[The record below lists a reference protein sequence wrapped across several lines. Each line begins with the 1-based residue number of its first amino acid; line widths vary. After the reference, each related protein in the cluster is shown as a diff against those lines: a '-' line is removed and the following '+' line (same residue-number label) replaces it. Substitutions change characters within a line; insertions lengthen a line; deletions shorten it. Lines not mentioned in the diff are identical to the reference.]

1 MTKYQLPKKKKTKT
15 KTPVTFYF
23 AEQII
28 STDTYWPIKNKGGY
42 LFMPSPLEEVTST
55 RRKRKALI
63 IVIVIFRDW
72 LSIQLRFELE
82 FLVPDTV

>member
-1 MTKYQLPKKKKTKT
+1 MTKYQLQKKKKKKKTQ
-15 KTPVTFYF
+15 VTFYF

-28 STDTYWPIKNKGGY
+28 STDTYWPVKNKGGY
-42 LFMPSPLEEVTST
+42 LFMPSLLEEVTAT
-55 RRKRKALI
+55 RIKRKAFI

-82 FLVPDTV
+82 ILGPDTV